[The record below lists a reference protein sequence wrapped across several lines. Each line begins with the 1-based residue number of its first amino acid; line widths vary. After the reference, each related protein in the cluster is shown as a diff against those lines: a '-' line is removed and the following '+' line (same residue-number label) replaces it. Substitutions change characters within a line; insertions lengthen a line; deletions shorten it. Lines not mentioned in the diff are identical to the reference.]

1 MSNNLLRIRSFSNFP
16 REVNLLEL
24 DFIIQ
29 GYNYKYLAIK
39 TIHIAIYPFKKITC
53 YE

>member
-1 MSNNLLRIRSFSNFP
+1 MTIEESMSNNLLGIHSFNNFP

-29 GYNYKYLAIK
+29 EYYYKYLSINNNSQSNLS
-39 TIHIAIYPFKKITC
+39 I
-53 YE
+53 